1 MDRPFTQSSDGAK
14 DNENNCSA
22 LKGSTEGGERRGET
36 DLTVVPM
43 HVISN
48 GEDKDLEII
57 ALHPECGP
65 KLHGDDTMT
74 GASLVEGDGFLL
86 FTELTYAVYS
96 MNKEMSMLTYRYMC
110 CLEQFSE
117 RATSLSY
124 SCRLPHVDSR
134 KTKKF
139 KKASL
144 SYNEL
149 NKKFSREIF
158 RKRNVVEKKGS
169 IY

>member
-1 MDRPFTQSSDGAK
+1 MDRPFTQSPDGAK

-22 LKGSTEGGERRGET
+22 VKGSTEGGERRGEI
-36 DLTVVPM
+36 DLTVIPM
-43 HVISN
+43 HIISN

-65 KLHGDDTMT
+65 LHGDDTMT

-149 NKKFSREIF
+149 NKSFHARSFE
-158 RKRNVVEKKGS
+158 NETL
-169 IY
+169 

>member
-22 LKGSTEGGERRGET
+22 VKGSTEGGERRGET
-36 DLTVVPM
+36 DLTVIPM
-43 HVISN
+43 HIISN

-65 KLHGDDTMT
+65 KLHGDGTMT
-74 GASLVEGDGFLL
+74 GASLIEGDGFLL

-96 MNKEMSMLTYRYMC
+96 MNKEMSMFTYRYMC

-124 SCRLPHVDSR
+124 SWRLPHVDSAR
-134 KTKKF
+134 KKDTN
-139 KKASL
+139 L
-144 SYNEL
+144 
-149 NKKFSREIF
+149 
-158 RKRNVVEKKGS
+158 RKLDFHPTNS
-169 IY
+169 IKSFNA

>member
-1 MDRPFTQSSDGAK
+1 MDRPFTQSSDGAT

-96 MNKEMSMLTYRYMC
+96 MNKEMSMFTYRC
-110 CLEQFSE
+110 CRICVVWSNFPSEQ
-117 RATSLSY
+117 LH
-124 SCRLPHVDSR
+124 CRTRVDYHMSIQLV
-134 KTKKF
+134 KKHKF
-139 KKASL
+139 KKA
-144 SYNEL
+144 
-149 NKKFSREIF
+149 
-158 RKRNVVEKKGS
+158 
-169 IY
+169 

>member
-1 MDRPFTQSSDGAK
+1 MDRPFTQSLDGAK

-22 LKGSTEGGERRGET
+22 VKGCTEGGERRGET
-36 DLTVVPM
+36 DLTVIPM

-65 KLHGDDTMT
+65 RLQRDARTMT

-96 MNKEMSMLTYRYMC
+96 MN
-110 CLEQFSE
+110 
-117 RATSLSY
+117 
-124 SCRLPHVDSR
+124 
-134 KTKKF
+134 
-139 KKASL
+139 
-144 SYNEL
+144 
-149 NKKFSREIF
+149 
-158 RKRNVVEKKGS
+158 
-169 IY
+169 

>member
-22 LKGSTEGGERRGET
+22 VKRSSERGERRGET
-36 DLTVVPM
+36 DLTVIPM
-43 HVISN
+43 HIISN
-48 GEDKDLEII
+48 GEDKDSEII

-65 KLHGDDTMT
+65 PQLQGDGTMT

-96 MNKEMSMLTYRYMC
+96 MNKEMSMLTYKYMC

-134 KTKKF
+134 KKKSKF
-139 KKASL
+139 KKA
-144 SYNEL
+144 
-149 NKKFSREIF
+149 
-158 RKRNVVEKKGS
+158 
-169 IY
+169 

>member
-1 MDRPFTQSSDGAK
+1 MDKPFTQSSDGAK

-22 LKGSTEGGERRGET
+22 LKGTEGGEGRGET
-36 DLTVVPM
+36 DLTVIPM

-65 KLHGDDTMT
+65 QLQGDGTMT
-74 GASLVEGDGFLL
+74 GASLVEGDGFPL
-86 FTELTYAVYS
+86 FTELTYSVYS
-96 MNKEMSMLTYRYMC
+96 MNKEMSMFTCRYMC

-124 SCRLPHVDSR
+124 SCRLPHVDSLKKKTNLR
-134 KTKKF
+134 KVDF
-139 KKASL
+139 
-144 SYNEL
+144 
-149 NKKFSREIF
+149 
-158 RKRNVVEKKGS
+158 
-169 IY
+169 